1 MTANG
6 PLLPGLPKVKFRS
19 MSLPVLFH
27 VPHASVEIPQEALG
41 DFLISPEKLR
51 PRDGRGVRAGE
62 GRGEKGCETG

>member
-1 MTANG
+1 
-6 PLLPGLPKVKFRS
+6 